1 VNASRIAASIPLC
14 PREKLHRIG
23 SPVGMLMVGGGS
35 NGRTLQIGLDPSC
48 GPSRC
53 ALRRSSMNE
62 IMTWNRE
69 DRGRRLLEAMIWP
82 RWRLSLGMGARVR
95 RRWPDE
101 TPGGMLVPIVISNS
115 EDIDA
120 RRCATANV
128 G

>member
-1 VNASRIAASIPLC
+1 
-14 PREKLHRIG
+14 
-23 SPVGMLMVGGGS
+23 
-35 NGRTLQIGLDPSC
+35 
-48 GPSRC
+48 
-53 ALRRSSMNE
+53 MNE

-69 DRGRRLLEAMIWP
+69 DRGRWLLEAMISP

-95 RRWPDE
+95 RRRPDE
-101 TPGGMLVPIVISNS
+101 TPGGMLVPTVISNS